1 MRLASPE
8 ESAPAIGAALASAI
22 ARLRAAGVA
31 EPEADAQVL
40 LAHALATSR
49 AGVIAAARD
58 PLDPEPPPPGWTR
71 CCGAAPRASPWP
83 TSSACASSGRSR

>member
-8 ESAPAIGAALASAI
+8 ESGPTVGAALASAI
-22 ARLRAAGVA
+22 ARLRAAGVT

-49 AGVIAAARD
+49 AAVIATARD
-58 PLDPEPPPPGWTR
+58 PLGP
-71 CCGAAPRASPWP
+71 AAAARLES
-83 TSSACASSGRSR
+83 